1 MLIFS
6 DLRPLQEKL
15 FFTAGDVASLLK
27 IKSDSAQ
34 VLCSRYAKKG
44 IFVRLKKN
52 FYVLETNWNRYEN
65 EDYFRLANF
74 LQVPSYISCMSALA
88 YHGITTQVPRK
99 WYESIS
105 LKRSIRYDAPAAT
118 FHYFRIKTSCYF
130 GFVKI
135 NNLFIAEKEKA
146 FLDACHLSVFGEYA
160 ADWNAMNTESLDRS
174 ILEKMMAVFPEKTK
188 KYAREQC
195 RI

>member
-1 MLIFS
+1 MIFS

-27 IKSDSAQ
+27 IKSESAQ

-52 FYVLETNWNRYEN
+52 FYVLETNWNRYGN
-65 EDYFRLANF
+65 EDFFRLANS

-105 LKRSIRYDAPAAT
+105 VKRSIRYDALETA
-118 FHYFRIKTSCYF
+118 FHYFKFKASYYF
-130 GFVKI
+130 GFAKI

>member
-1 MLIFS
+1 MIFS

-27 IKSDSAQ
+27 IKSESAQ

-65 EDYFRLANF
+65 EDFFRLANF

-88 YHGITTQVPRK
+88 YYGVTTQVPRK

-105 LKRSIRYDAPAAT
+105 LKRTIRYDALETA
-118 FHYFRIKTSCYF
+118 FHYFKFKASYYF

-135 NNLFIAEKEKA
+135 RDIFIAEKEKA

-160 ADWNAMNTESLDRS
+160 ADWNAMNTGSFDQAVLK
-174 ILEKMMAVFPEKTK
+174 KMMAIFPEKTK
-188 KYAREQC
+188 KYACEIC